1 VGQAAIALQ
10 TRPDLPEKL
19 APCCD
24 EDTRV
29 AVDLERAFQAQLGG
43 GCHTALGVHMADDTL
58 WFFHDQIGLR
68 SLPLSEEEKSDPVGM
83 ADKTLKR
90 MGFAV

>member
-1 VGQAAIALQ
+1 
-10 TRPDLPEKL
+10 
-19 APCCD
+19 
-24 EDTRV
+24 
-29 AVDLERAFQAQLGG
+29 
-43 GCHTALGVHMADDTL
+43 MADDTL